1 MTSSNRAPIPDITFR
16 QARTD
21 DIPRMVELIS
31 AAELPAAFIAEF
43 LDDFVVAER
52 DGGRDAR
59 VIACGGVEMYE
70 TCAVIRSVV
79 VDPAAQGAG
88 IGLEI
93 ARRLMDAA
101 RAAGATDL
109 YLFTAQ
115 AHPFWLRLDFVD
127 VTFEEWKEP
136 ARANWQYQ
144 FLSQNREIVPD
155 IHTMWRRAEP

>member
-1 MTSSNRAPIPDITFR
+1 
-16 QARTD
+16 
-21 DIPRMVELIS
+21 MVDLIS
-31 AAELPAAFIAEF
+31 SAELPASFIAEF
-43 LDDFVVAER
+43 LDGFVVAER
-52 DGGRDAR
+52 GGA

-79 VDPAAQGAG
+79 VEPEAQGAG
-88 IGLEI
+88 NGRQI
-93 ARRLMDAA
+93 AQRLMDAA

-115 AHPFWLRLDFVD
+115 AHPFWLRLGFVD
-127 VTFEEWKEP
+127 VTFEEWKVA

-155 IHTMWRRAEP
+155 IHTMWRRAAP